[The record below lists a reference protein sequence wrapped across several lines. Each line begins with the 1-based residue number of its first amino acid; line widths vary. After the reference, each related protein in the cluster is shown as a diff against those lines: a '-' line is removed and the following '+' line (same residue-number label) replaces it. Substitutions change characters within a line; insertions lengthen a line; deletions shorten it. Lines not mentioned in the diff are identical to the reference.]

1 MSEQLN
7 IFDRLLLL
15 PLFQGM
21 NSTDLGLVAGQTKF
35 GFHHHEQGKTIISEG
50 DVCDHLC
57 FLMKGTLEVTATASD
72 HGYMFS
78 EFIQA
83 PDILQPEHIFGLN
96 QHYTRS
102 FTTVTPCNIMTL
114 DKSEV
119 MMLTDEYL
127 VFRLNLLNII
137 STQSQ
142 RQQRR
147 LWHTPPVDL
156 RQRIARFFESHC
168 LKPAGPKTIHIKM
181 TRLAEEL
188 NDSRLDISVALH
200 EMQDKG
206 LVVLKRGC
214 IEIPDLR
221 LLLS

>member
-50 DVCDHLC
+50 DICDHLC
-57 FLMKGTLEVTATASD
+57 FLMKGTLEVTATAFD
-72 HGYMFS
+72 HGYTFS

-119 MMLTDEYL
+119 MMLTDEFL

-147 LWHTPPVDL
+147 LWHNPPRNL
-156 RQRIARFFESHC
+156 QQRIARFFESHC

-200 EMQDKG
+200 EMQDQG

-221 LLLS
+221 CLLS

>member
-1 MSEQLN
+1 MTGHLN
-7 IFDRLLLL
+7 IYDRLLLL

-21 NSTDLGLVAGQTKF
+21 NSTDLDIVAGQTKF
-35 GFHHHEQGKTIISEG
+35 GFQHHDQGKMIISEG

-57 FLMKGTLEVTATASD
+57 FLMKGTLEVTSSAYD
-72 HGYMFS
+72 HGYSFS

-96 QHYTRS
+96 QRYTRS
-102 FTTVTPCNIMTL
+102 FKTVTPCNMMTL

-119 MMLTDEYL
+119 MRLTDEFL

-147 LWHTPPVDL
+147 LWHTPPQNL
-156 RQRIARFFESHC
+156 KQRIARFFESHC
-168 LKPAGPKTIHIKM
+168 LKPTGPKTIRIKM

-188 NDSRLDISVALH
+188 NDSRLDISNALH
-200 EMQDKG
+200 EMKEQG
-206 LVVLKRGC
+206 LLVLKRGC